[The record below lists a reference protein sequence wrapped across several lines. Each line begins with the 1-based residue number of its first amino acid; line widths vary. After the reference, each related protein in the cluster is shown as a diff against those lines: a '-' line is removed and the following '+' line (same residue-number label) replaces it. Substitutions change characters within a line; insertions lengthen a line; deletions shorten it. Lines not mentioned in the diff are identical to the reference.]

1 MVKEEKQT
9 KDGCDAIER
18 NENEPAAIDKT
29 FHYEINLLILDQ
41 EHLGIP
47 DDC

>member
-9 KDGCDAIER
+9 KDGCDDIER
-18 NENEPAAIDKT
+18 NENEAAAIDKM
-29 FHYEINLLILDQ
+29 FHYEINLLNLDQ

-47 DDC
+47 DRS